1 MAKKRQTKSALNGQ
15 FKTSSRPTVTV
26 NTTILSSHGR
36 TESFASHASHFERWW
51 GAKCWLTSGTNTPD
65 TIAQSGPE
73 RLAANRQ

>member
-36 TESFASHASHFERWW
+36 AESFASHAQVISRDV
-51 GAKCWLTSGTNTPD
+51 GAPNAG
-65 TIAQSGPE
+65 
-73 RLAANRQ
+73 